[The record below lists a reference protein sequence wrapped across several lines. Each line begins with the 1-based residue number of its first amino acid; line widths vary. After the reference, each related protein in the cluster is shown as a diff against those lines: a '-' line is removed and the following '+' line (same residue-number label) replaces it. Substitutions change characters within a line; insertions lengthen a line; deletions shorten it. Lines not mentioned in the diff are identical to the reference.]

1 MGKWTMP
8 PTGGHMEKPSKIYYQ
23 TMTKKD
29 VEERLK
35 VNDILLIPFASTEN
49 VWWAPSR
56 FPVGKLTFPC
66 PMASSTSSIPIP
78 REASAVGSTWIR
90 TAYF

>member
-1 MGKWTMP
+1 MGNWTLP

-35 VNDILLIPFASTEN
+35 VNDILLIPFGSTEN
-49 VWWAPSR
+49 HGDAQPYGEDVFIVTKIGRAH
-56 FPVGKLTFPC
+56 V
-66 PMASSTSSIPIP
+66 
-78 REASAVGSTWIR
+78 
-90 TAYF
+90 